1 MFNKTTLRKFIAP
14 KHQQYSSRNP
24 KSEAPNPKQTQRQ
37 INLKSGKSKT
47 PNPTEAGLGFY
58 LFCSLKLFR
67 ISDFVLRI
75 FCSSRLC
82 AFARVTPIGLRLCRT
97 SLRLILPGILTN
109 NHIDERRAVLLQSAL
124 ERRLDCV
131 GLLDPLA
138 EY

>member
-14 KHQQYSSRNP
+14 KHQQYSSRNS

-82 AFARVTPIGLRLCRT
+82 AFAPLRESIGLRLCRT
-97 SLRLILPGILTN
+97 RLF
-109 NHIDERRAVLLQSAL
+109 AVNPFWYF
-124 ERRLDCV
+124 D
-131 GLLDPLA
+131 
-138 EY
+138 